1 MTEKKKKSI
10 KNPAPDKAG
19 KEKQSKGVDTTE
31 QDDFDFGG
39 FPKDVSLKRNI
50 GCGGGSL
57 RVENSFYP
65 IIYVC

>member
-10 KNPAPDKAG
+10 KKLRTENLDKTVEA
-19 KEKQSKGVDTTE
+19 KGQNIAD

-50 GCGGGSL
+50 GCGG
-57 RVENSFYP
+57 
-65 IIYVC
+65 

>member
-10 KNPAPDKAG
+10 KKPLPENSVKT
-19 KEKQSKGVDTTE
+19 EESKGKNTTE

-50 GCGGGSL
+50 GCGG
-57 RVENSFYP
+57 
-65 IIYVC
+65 

>member
-19 KEKQSKGVDTTE
+19 KEKQSKVVDTTE

-50 GCGGGSL
+50 GCGG
-57 RVENSFYP
+57 
-65 IIYVC
+65 

>member
-10 KNPAPDKAG
+10 KKLMPENSDRTRKA
-19 KEKQSKGVDTTE
+19 KGQNVAD

-50 GCGGGSL
+50 GCGG
-57 RVENSFYP
+57 
-65 IIYVC
+65 